1 MAEIIVSGPWMIC
14 VVRIVASVLLTALM
28 NLAQKNMLHASQRFT
43 ADHFGGPYGA
53 ISMVH
58 ACVCLDDNLTFD
70 SVWQC
75 IPQ

>member
-1 MAEIIVSGPWMIC
+1 MIC

-43 ADHFGGPYGA
+43 SDHFDGPYGA

-58 ACVCLDDNLTFD
+58 ACV
-70 SVWQC
+70 SVST
-75 IPQ
+75 II